1 MEVTPDEASTW
12 FKAVIAA
19 LLSLWTWSLH
29 RLVGQL
35 DEQKK
40 DIAKLKD
47 DVAGR
52 AKADDIIAV
61 YARLNLVDERIGERL
76 TTLTDRMNDNHV
88 ETLEAIYNR
97 NAKPP
102 RES

>member
-1 MEVTPDEASTW
+1 MDVAPDDASTW
-12 FKAVIAA
+12 LKTIIAV
-19 LLSLWTWSLH
+19 LVGLWTWSLH

-40 DIAKLKD
+40 DIAKLKE

-52 AKADDIIAV
+52 AKTDDIVAV

-76 TTLTDRMNDNHV
+76 TTLTDRINDNHV

-97 NAKPP
+97 NTKPP
-102 RES
+102 HGL